1 MKKRTLL
8 QLATGL
14 AAGLLLLTGCGSKK
28 SSSGAASDKVTTIRF
43 TDFSASPDHVN
54 DLKDMIK
61 GFEKENPKI
70 KVDLQMLSYDD
81 YFTKLQTQMA
91 GGNAPDVFE
100 LNYENFVNY
109 AKKGTLADLSNYVA
123 KDKKFDKNEINKE
136 AYKAFSYNGK
146 QYGMVESFSNVVLF
160 YNESLFKKYGV
171 ETPKASWTWKDEQDA
186 AKKLTKKIDNK
197 QVWGTYSPV
206 TMNEFYKVSAQN
218 NGTIFN
224 KDDKPTMNSTA
235 NKEALNYMVDNVLKY
250 KVSPSPAE
258 MSGQKSEDLFKNGQL
273 AMVHTGIW
281 EFSDFTKANF
291 KWNIQVEPGNKQK
304 ATHFFANGFAV
315 YNKSDKKEAA
325 YKFARYMS
333 SSKKV
338 AKIRINSSWE
348 LPALTDQS
356 ILKPYL
362 EQTPPASRDVVFKS
376 LNYLTLP
383 PVVSGFSKM
392 SDVTDSEF
400 EKVLNKAETTTEAL
414 NNLQKQFKEIQS
426 KE

>member
-1 MKKRTLL
+1 MMKRHSW
-8 QLATGL
+8 LAVLGGVAVAALVL
-14 AAGLLLLTGCGSKK
+14 AGCGNK
-28 SSSGAASDKVTTIRF
+28 SADNKNAVTTIRF
-43 TDFSASPDHVN
+43 TDFSASPDHTK
-54 DLKDMIK
+54 DLKAMIA

-70 KVDLQMLSYDD
+70 KVDLEQLSYDD

-100 LNYENFVNY
+100 LNYENFENY
-109 AKKGTLADLSNYVA
+109 AKKGTLADLSSYVK
-123 KDKKFDKNEINKE
+123 KDKDFNKNEINKQ
-136 AYKAFSYNGK
+136 AYDAFSYNGK
-146 QYGMVESFSNVVLF
+146 QYGMVESFSNVALF
-160 YNESLFKKYGV
+160 YNKDLFKKYGV
-171 ETPKASWTWKDEQDA
+171 ETPKADWTWKDEQAA
-186 AKKLTKKIDNK
+186 AKKLTRKVDGK
-197 QVWGTYSPV
+197 QIWGTYAPV
-206 TMNEFYKVSAQN
+206 TMNEFYKVAAQN
-218 NGTIFN
+218 GGTIFN
-224 KDDKPTMNSTA
+224 KDGKPTMNSSA
-235 NKEALNYMVDNVLKY
+235 NKEALQYMVDNVLKY

-281 EFSDFTKANF
+281 EFSDFAKTNF
-291 KWNIQVEPGNKQK
+291 KWDIQVEPGNTQK

-333 SSKKV
+333 ASKKV
-338 AKIRINSSWE
+338 ANIRIKSSWE
-348 LPALTDQS
+348 LPALSSKS

-383 PVVSGFSKM
+383 PVASGFSKM
-392 SDVTDSEF
+392 SDATDSEF
-400 EKVLNKAETTTEAL
+400 EKVLNKSVSPTAAL
-414 NNLQKQFKEIQS
+414 DSLQTQFKQIQS

>member
-1 MKKRTLL
+1 M
-8 QLATGL
+8 
-14 AAGLLLLTGCGSKK
+14 KK
-28 SSSGAASDKVTTIRF
+28 SSLFKLLIGIFAMAFLLAGCGNGGSNSSSKTTTIRF
-43 TDFSASPDHVN
+43 TDFSASPDHVK
-54 DLKDMIK
+54 DLKKMIS
-61 GFEKENPKI
+61 GFEKENPNI

-109 AKKGTLADLSNYVA
+109 AKKGTLADLSSYVD
-123 KDKKFDKNEINKE
+123 KDNKFNKNDINKE
-136 AYKAFSYNGK
+136 AYKAFSYKGK

-160 YNESLFKKYGV
+160 YNEDLFKKYGV
-171 ETPKASWTWKDEQDA
+171 ETPKADWTWKDEQEA
-186 AKKLTKKIDNK
+186 AKKLTRKVNGK
-197 QVWGTYSPV
+197 QIWGTYSPV
-206 TMNEFYKVSAQN
+206 TMNEFYKVAAQN
-218 NGTIFN
+218 DGSIFN
-224 KDDKPTMNSTA
+224 KDGQPTINSRA

-281 EFSDFTKANF
+281 EFADFNKSNF
-291 KWNIQVEPGNKQK
+291 KWNIQVEPGNKKK

-315 YNKSDKKEAA
+315 YGKSNKKDAA

-333 SSKKV
+333 ASKKV
-338 AKIRINSSWE
+338 ANIRIKSSWE
-348 LPALTDQS
+348 LPALTDKS
-356 ILKPYL
+356 ILQPYL
-362 EQTPPASRDVVFKS
+362 KQTPPASRDVVFKS

-392 SDVTDSEF
+392 SDSTDSEF
-400 EKVLNKAETTTEAL
+400 EKVLNKSETSDQAL
-414 NNLQKQFKEIQS
+414 NKLQTKFKEIQS

>member
-1 MKKRTLL
+1 MKKHAWLKIFG
-8 QLATGL
+8 GL
-14 AAGLLLLTGCGSKK
+14 AATALLLAGCGSKSADSTK
-28 SSSGAASDKVTTIRF
+28 SKTTTIRF
-43 TDFSASPDHVN
+43 TDFSASPDHVK
-54 DLKDMIK
+54 DLKQMIS
-61 GFEKENPKI
+61 GFEKENPNI

-91 GGNAPDVFE
+91 GGTAPDVFE
-100 LNYENFVNY
+100 LNYENFHNY
-109 AKKGTLADLSNYVA
+109 AKKGTLADLTSYVA
-123 KDKKFDKNEINKE
+123 KDKNFNKSDINKQ

-160 YNESLFKKYGV
+160 YNKDLFKKYGV
-171 ETPKASWTWKDEQDA
+171 ETPKASWTWKDELAA
-186 AKKLTKKIDNK
+186 AKKLTRKVDGK
-197 QVWGTYSPV
+197 QIWGTYSPV
-206 TMNEFYKVSAQN
+206 TMNEFYKVAAQN
-218 NGTIFN
+218 GGAVFN
-224 KDDKPTMNSTA
+224 KAGEPTMNTKA
-235 NKEALNYMVDNVLKY
+235 NKEALSYMVDNVLKY

-281 EFSDFTKANF
+281 EFADFNKANF
-291 KWNIQVEPGNKQK
+291 KWDIQVEPGNTQK

-315 YNKSDKKEAA
+315 SKQSDKKEAA

-333 SSKKV
+333 ASKKV
-338 AKIRINSSWE
+338 ANIRIKSSWE
-348 LPALTDQS
+348 LPALS
-356 ILKPYL
+356 NKAILKPYL

-392 SDVTDSEF
+392 SDATDAEF
-400 EKVLNKAETTTEAL
+400 EKVLNKSVDSNAAL
-414 NNLQKQFKEIQS
+414 NSLQTQFKEIQS